1 MKLLLL
7 TIVGC
12 LLYAGVSAQRRERTD
27 AKASAQERP
36 ASRATAGSQAAYPA
50 SAVFAEPQAEPQG
63 PVLKFS
69 ETVFDFGRVARK
81 GGDVSHDFA
90 FRNEGDRP
98 LVVLRVITSC
108 SCVKA
113 SFPRHPVAPGQS
125 GVIRITYEPHKSEPG
140 AFNKVIQI
148 YSNAAGGR
156 DIVTVQGNSIEEA
169 KKSNRVKTKGD

>member
-7 TIVGC
+7 TIIGC
-12 LLYAGVSAQRRERTD
+12 LLCAGVSAQRRERTD

-36 ASRATAGSQAAYPA
+36 VSQASSA
-50 SAVFAEPQAEPQG
+50 SGEAQTEPQG
-63 PVLKFS
+63 PMLKFS

-113 SFPRHPVAPGQS
+113 SFPKRPVAPGQS

-148 YSNAAGGR
+148 YSNAVSGR
-156 DIVTVQGNSIEEA
+156 DIVTVQGNSIEET
-169 KKSNRVKTKGD
+169 KKPNRLKTKGD